1 MKIPEQG
8 VLLRIFVDEND
19 RHKGMLTYER
29 IVVKARELNLAGATV
44 TKGIMGFGAD
54 SKIHTTK
61 ILRLSDHLPVI
72 VEIVDQEEKINQ
84 LIPYLDE
91 IVKEGLITME
101 NVRVIKYRHD

>member
-1 MKIPEQG
+1 MKIPQQG

-29 IVVKARELNLAGATV
+29 IVVKARELKLAGATV

-101 NVRVIKYRHD
+101 NVKVVKYRHD